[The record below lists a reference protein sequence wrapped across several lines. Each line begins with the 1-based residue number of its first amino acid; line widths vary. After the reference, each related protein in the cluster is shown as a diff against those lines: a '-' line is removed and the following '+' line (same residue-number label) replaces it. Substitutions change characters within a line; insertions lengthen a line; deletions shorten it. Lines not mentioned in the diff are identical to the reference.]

1 LNIFIFD
8 KSIGN
13 FFTSKWLLIKC
24 RHINNDLKP
33 LFMIKKVY
41 VIIIA
46 ALISLGNI
54 QAQDKSDRQPMPL
67 FQSEELL
74 NLDLQADFKSLF
86 SVRDDSTNFPAK
98 ITFTDNNGL
107 ERTIDISIRSR
118 GQVRREKDVCSFTP
132 LRLNFPKSGTK
143 NSPFEGQKTIKL
155 VTHCNKSDNYEQNTI
170 MEYLIYKAYNVLTDS
185 SFRVRPAII
194 NYVYAGDKTDTVRKF
209 AFFIER
215 EKYLADR
222 LQGIEIETKKTN
234 PDLLSPFQSCLMDIF
249 QYMIGNTDYS
259 TYDLHNVI
267 LISDSALRLPAY
279 PVPYDFDW
287 SGLVSAAYAVPH
299 PVIGTEKV
307 TERVYRGFKK
317 EPFVVYHTI
326 GIFNKKKEEIYRVF
340 QNFPLLEDNEKKQ
353 AIKYLDDFF
362 RIINNERTVQKEFF
376 DYARVVHE

>member
-1 LNIFIFD
+1 MRE
-8 KSIGN
+8 
-13 FFTSKWLLIKC
+13 T
-24 RHINNDLKP
+24 
-33 LFMIKKVY
+33 VY
-41 VIIIA
+41 LIIIA
-46 ALISLGNI
+46 GLISFSSLE
-54 QAQDKSDRQPMPL
+54 AQDKSARQPMPL
-67 FQSEELL
+67 FQSEEIL
-74 NLDLQADFKSLF
+74 NLDLQADFKSVF

-98 ITFTDNNGL
+98 ISFTDNNGL
-107 ERTIDISIRSR
+107 ARTIDISVRSR
-118 GQVRREKDVCSFTP
+118 GQVRREKDVCNFTP
-132 LRLNFPKSGTK
+132 LRLNFPRSETK
-143 NSPFEGQKTIKL
+143 NTPFEGQKNIKL
-155 VTHCNKSDNYEQNTI
+155 VTHCNKSDNFEQNTM

-194 NYVYAGDKTDTVRKF
+194 NYIYAGKKADTVRRF

-222 LQGIEIETKKTN
+222 LQGIEVETLKTN
-234 PDLLSPFQSCLMDIF
+234 PNLLNTFQSCLMDIF

-259 TYDLHNVI
+259 TYDLHNIV
-267 LISDSALRLPAY
+267 LISDSAQRYPAY

-326 GIFNKKKEEIYRVF
+326 DLFNKKKQEIYQVF
-340 QNFPLLEDNEKKQ
+340 QNFPLLEDSEKKQ
-353 AIKYLDDFF
+353 AIKYLDDFYF
-362 RIINNERTVQKEFF
+362 IINNDRMVQKEFF